1 MTPEVLHGGAIRLTA
16 KAGAFIYQRIRPG
29 VYLTSFRGRD
39 TGEFGALPLE
49 IIVQEYRFFATPVE
63 WFFDAALV
71 ENMTRAVSDDWTAW
85 LRQHRSVLSRMHVLT
100 SDQETH
106 LRISVARHFS
116 DSMKQMVLYS
126 DRAKWER
133 SFLLCSPGLT
143 AVPPMNERFTESALA
158 VTREQSRASGT
169 VLSAPGS
176 QWTFRSL
183 PNGIVFTTFAGDDD
197 GALTNNALNEMQEL
211 VDKERG
217 KVYWFLDLR
226 QARNVSTEVSQTW
239 TAWLT
244 AHHDRLARITV
255 LSPSPLFPLVMTV
268 AKYRS
273 NSERLFRIHRELE
286 PFRHEL
292 VTLASP
298 EVALAVGV

>member
-1 MTPEVLHGGAIRLTA
+1 
-16 KAGAFIYQRIRPG
+16 
-29 VYLTSFRGRD
+29 
-39 TGEFGALPLE
+39 
-49 IIVQEYRFFATPVE
+49 
-63 WFFDAALV
+63 
-71 ENMTRAVSDDWTAW
+71 
-85 LRQHRSVLSRMHVLT
+85 MHVLT

-106 LRISVARHFS
+106 LRISVTRHFS
-116 DSMKQMVLYS
+116 DSLKQMILYT

-143 AVPPMNERFTESALA
+143 AVPSLNERFTEPALP
-158 VTREQSRASGT
+158 VTREQSREAGT

-183 PNGIVFTTFAGDDD
+183 PNGIVFTTFTGDDD
-197 GALTNNALNEMQEL
+197 GVLTNHALNEMQGL
-211 VDKERG
+211 VEKERG

-226 QARNVSTEVSQTW
+226 KARNVSTEVSQTW

-244 AHHDRLARITV
+244 AHRDRLARVTV

-273 NSERLFRIHRELE
+273 GSERLFRIHRELE
-286 PFRHEL
+286 PFREEL